1 MIYLLI
7 PVLLILMAMVVISLF
22 RGLNAFR
29 KSLDEDKD
37 RAVGSGPS
45 EMQLVQN
52 KMMWARIK
60 YQFAAIAVVVVL
72 AMVAGGSKG

>member
-1 MIYLLI
+1 MLYLLV

-29 KSLDEDKD
+29 KSLDADKD
-37 RAVGSGPS
+37 REIGSGPS

-60 YQFAAIAVVVVL
+60 YQAIAIVVV
-72 AMVAGGSKG
+72 MVILVASKH